1 MSTEAR
7 GKGLVA
13 LLVNYNIY
21 IMLAALIVASTV
33 LSEHFLTAQN
43 IFNLLRQLA
52 PLALVSIG
60 MLLVILTGGIDLSV
74 GSVAA
79 IGGMMVAMAMPT
91 LPFDGGFA
99 LILWGDG
106 QARLQPVVLW
116 DSPLWTRHL
125 AGALMLPAL
134 VLLVAAQVPGNGIKA
149 RVHHPQVLAVK
160 TWALAHLLA
169 NNTLADVLLFGGFG
183 LWAVLD
189 FRSARQR
196 DRAAGTVYSP
206 GQPARTALV
215 VVLGLALWAVFA
227 FGAHQWLFGV
237 RPFGR

>member
-1 MSTEAR
+1 MSALILGLVLFLGMHSVRIVADGTRSAFIAR
-7 GKGLVA
+7 RGAGAWKGLYSV
-13 LLVNYNIY
+13 VS
-21 IMLAALIVASTV
+21 LA
-33 LSEHFLTAQN
+33 
-43 IFNLLRQLA
+43 
-52 PLALVSIG
+52 
-60 MLLVILTGGIDLSV
+60 
-74 GSVAA
+74 
-79 IGGMMVAMAMPT
+79 
-91 LPFDGGFA
+91 GFA

-196 DRAAGTVYSP
+196 DRAAGTVYPP